1 MSLTEVDVRQLYVMP
16 GECQVSAEPVRL
28 LTILGS
34 CVAVCLYDPV
44 RGVGGLN
51 HFLLPGDAPA
61 SEPESLRW
69 GKQAMDALFRQ
80 VLSLG
85 ARERFLEAKLFGG
98 AQIGQQSV
106 SHQFRIG
113 DRNVEFARAELARC
127 GVVIK
132 SESVGGNR
140 GRKIIMETWTGIVWV
155 KELASGVG

>member
-51 HFLLPGDAPA
+51 HFLLPGDAA
-61 SEPESLRW
+61 DAEQEPLRW
-69 GKQAMDALFRQ
+69 GRQAIDALFRQ
-80 VLSLG
+80 VLLSG
-85 ARERFLEAKLFGG
+85 ASERFLEAKLFGG

-106 SHQFRIG
+106 PHQFRIG
-113 DRNVEFARAELARC
+113 ERNVDYARQELARC
-127 GVVIK
+127 GVAIK
-132 SESVGGNR
+132 SESVGGSR
-140 GRKIIMETWTGIVWV
+140 GRKIIMETWTGTVWV

>member
-1 MSLTEVDVRQLYVMP
+1 MTLTDADVGQLYVMP

-51 HFLLPGDAPA
+51 HFLLPGDAPVA
-61 SEPESLRW
+61 EQEPLRW
-69 GKQAMDALFRQ
+69 GRQAMDELFRQ
-80 VLSLG
+80 AMSLG
-85 ARERFLEAKLFGG
+85 ASERFLEAKLFGG

-106 SHQFRIG
+106 PHQFRIG
-113 DRNVEFARAELARC
+113 DRNVDYARQELARR
-127 GVVIK
+127 GVAIR
-132 SESVGGNR
+132 SESVGGSR
-140 GRKIIMETWTGIVWV
+140 GRKVIMETWTGTVWV